1 MIVHPNYQNKGL
13 IKFVADKLFNDAK
26 LNNIKFIYGY
36 PNQNAYQIHKVFFLI
51 QRYIKTEIVS
61 YKFK

>member
-36 PNQNAYQIHKVFFLI
+36 PNQNAYQIHKVFSHTDISKQKL
-51 QRYIKTEIVS
+51 Y
-61 YKFK
+61 YKK